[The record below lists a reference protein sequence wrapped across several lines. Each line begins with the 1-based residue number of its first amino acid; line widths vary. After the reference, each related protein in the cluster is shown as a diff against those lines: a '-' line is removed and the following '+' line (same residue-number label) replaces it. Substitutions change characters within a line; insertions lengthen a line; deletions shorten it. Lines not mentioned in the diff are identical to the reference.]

1 MLLEVQARELLIPS
15 HVHSHFAIIPLPPVL
30 IDVHT
35 ANSATR
41 SSGRTLV
48 SKWEYDRRMRPVM
61 RPVVDSGSG
70 FLLAPIDLEAVQH

>member
-48 SKWEYDRRMRPVM
+48 SKWEYDRRMRPV
-61 RPVVDSGSG
+61 VDSGSG
-70 FLLAPIDLEAVQH
+70 FLLTPIDLEAGQH